1 MNITGLKNRWET
13 PEGREKV
20 KAIIKALQSNVS
32 LEKYVEKINDKWDL
46 RGIKLAEPKFKEEVV
61 PNYSIIINE
70 NTLEFKN
77 AVLHG
82 IDFSFSDLSY
92 SLWTKCEFVNLTLF
106 NTKAANIR
114 FWACKMKSSIV
125 EKTNFSNSLLGGRL
139 KTDSG
144 SFEDVNFKNANLK
157 STVYSFPL
165 FKNCIFENCNLDEV
179 NFDGSRFES
188 CIFKGRLYST
198 IFRGITTD
206 YEKRIFWEKSINP
219 RDFPNKMKNID
230 FKEAELNGVSF
241 IDGVDL
247 STCKLPSSGDYL
259 LVSNLKLLY
268 KKAKDIISME
278 WSGENKR
285 IGLEIID
292 SLYYTK
298 NHKSQKQ
305 DIIDKNFLTEQF
317 GYDFA
322 DKFYALIATIHASLG
337 SE

>member
-1 MNITGLKNRWET
+1 MNITGLKSRWET
-13 PEGREKV
+13 TEGREKV
-20 KAIIKALQSNVS
+20 RDIIKALKDNAS
-32 LEKYVEKINDKWDL
+32 LENYAEKINDKWDL
-46 RGIKLAEPKFKEEVV
+46 RGIKLAEPKLKEQLVS
-61 PNYSIIINE
+61 NYSIIINE
-70 NTLEFKN
+70 NILEFKN
-77 AVLHG
+77 ARLQG

-106 NTKAANIR
+106 NTKATNIR

-144 SFEDVNFKNANLK
+144 SFEDVNFKNDNFK

-165 FKNCIFENCNLDEV
+165 FKNCVFENCNLDEV

-206 YEKRIFWEKSINP
+206 YKKGVFWEKSINP
-219 RDFPNKMKNID
+219 SDFPNQMKNID
-230 FKEAELNGVSF
+230 FTGAELNGVSF
-241 IDGVDL
+241 INGVDL
-247 STCKLPSSGDYL
+247 SSCKLPSSGDYL
-259 LVSNLKLLY
+259 LVSNLEHLY
-268 KKAKDIISME
+268 KKAKGIISVE
-278 WSGENKR
+278 WAGENRR

-292 SLYYTK
+292 SVYYTK

-305 DIIDKNFLTEQF
+305 DIIDKKFLTEQF
-317 GYDFA
+317 GFDFA
-322 DKFYALIATIHASLG
+322 DKFYALIAAIHTS
-337 SE
+337 S